1 VTLNPDGGR
10 AHILVTDHDPDLC
23 AQVRARLS
31 PGFDVEVA
39 MDAAST
45 LALAKRRRPDLLL
58 WEETI
63 AELDD
68 LRREPA
74 LSGVPTILLC
84 GADDAKCDDER
95 EPRGNDDC
103 LMKPFSGR
111 ELIARV
117 RTQLELARLRRE
129 TELTQTSHLD
139 ELFLGILGHD
149 LRNPLSAITTAANL
163 LEMRADSEKIA
174 KPVSRILSSADRME
188 RMISQL
194 LDLTHLRLGRGL
206 PLSRSPV
213 DLAEIT
219 RAIVDEVGSA
229 RGGDIVLEA
238 AGDCAAIGDRE
249 RLAQLVSN
257 LVVNACQHGTSRAV
271 AIRLDGSDR
280 GRLRLE
286 VVSRGKIPTETL
298 SVLFEPRRSAE
309 RGEKRAVASGL
320 GLGLYIT
327 RQIATAHGGTIRLE
341 SSDDDETRFIVEL
354 PR

>member
-31 PGFDVEVA
+31 PGFDVEA
-39 MDAAST
+39 ATDRAST
-45 LALAKRRRPDLLL
+45 LALAQRRRPDLLL

-63 AELDD
+63 AELEE

-74 LSGVPTILLC
+74 LSGVPAILLC
-84 GADDAKCDDER
+84 GTDDAKREIEH
-95 EPRGNDDC
+95 EPRVSDDC

-129 TELTQTSHLD
+129 AQLTQSSQLD

-163 LEMRADSEKIA
+163 LEMRADSERIA

-213 DLAEIT
+213 DLTEIT
-219 RAIVDEVGSA
+219 RAILDEVGST
-229 RGGDIVLEA
+229 RDSDIVLEA
-238 AGDCAAIGDRE
+238 TGDCDVIGDRE

-257 LVVNACQHGTSRAV
+257 LVVNACQHGSSPAIAV
-271 AIRLDGSDR
+271 RLDGSDR

-286 VVSRGKIPTETL
+286 VASCGKIPTETL
-298 SVLFEPRRSAE
+298 SVLFEPRRGAE
-309 RGEKRAVASGL
+309 RGEKRAAASGL

-341 SSDDDETRFIVEL
+341 SSDDDETRFIVEFL
-354 PR
+354 R